1 MLTRAERI
9 AALERKKQQTA
20 DCIVRQR
27 DRELF
32 DLRPNKENA
41 NGNPG

>member
-20 DCIVRQR
+20 DCIVRRR
-27 DRELF
+27 DRERFNLF
-32 DLRPNKENA
+32 PNREKA
-41 NGNPG
+41 HGNPG